1 MTTVPSTLSLAMQ
14 DHLRSYGKECVS
26 ALMCVNCLRF
36 REVFEK
42 RLALSNKNELRM
54 EKVRFTGKE
63 GVTSQGCPI
72 AKWVSSFMMFS

>member
-1 MTTVPSTLSLAMQ
+1 MTTDPFILSLDLQ

-26 ALMCVNCLRF
+26 ALMCVHCLRF

-42 RLALSNKNELRM
+42 RLELSNKNELRM

>member
-1 MTTVPSTLSLAMQ
+1 
-14 DHLRSYGKECVS
+14 
-26 ALMCVNCLRF
+26 MCLHVLCF
-36 REVFEK
+36 RELFEK
-42 RLALSNKNELRM
+42 RLEVSNKNELRM